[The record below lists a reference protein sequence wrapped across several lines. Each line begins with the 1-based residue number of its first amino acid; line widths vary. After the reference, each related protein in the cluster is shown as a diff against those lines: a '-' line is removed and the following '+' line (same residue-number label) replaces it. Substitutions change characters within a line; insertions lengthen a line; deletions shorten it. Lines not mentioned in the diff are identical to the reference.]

1 MEEAMRRNQS
11 TLSCKGVCCFAVKI
25 LVGAL
30 GVLGSIG
37 SGAVTPLLLV
47 EVLVRASAER
57 RSLDAIARLAKT
69 APSVETIRKALLRWL
84 PATAAKLEP
93 VITEALHRRLPKALG
108 RRSRT
113 MAIDFHNKPYYG
125 DKNTPGTIR
134 GQRKAST
141 KTFFAY
147 ATLMVIR
154 KGLTFTV
161 GLMPVVKDQEMTTII
176 DSLLRQAALKGLK
189 PRRLLLDR
197 GFYAAKV
204 MLHLEE
210 CGIPYVIP
218 MIRRGKSGKTA
229 EECTATAQFFVKGR
243 EGWTTY
249 EWQARIRKNGRRT
262 GYTKVKT
269 QVCMAPAPRE
279 GAGPLVFA
287 CHGMNNMA
295 PKEVAELYRRRF
307 RIETSYRQMHEGLAL
322 TCSKNPVYRL
332 LLVLIALVLRNLWLW
347 LHWTLFSER
356 GETKHRILRL
366 ELMRARRMLHSII
379 RYLDK
384 KLAIPGAIDIPSPAA
399 SAV

>member
-1 MEEAMRRNQS
+1 MEGAMRRNQS
-11 TLSCKGVCCFAVKI
+11 TLSCKNVCGFTVNI

-37 SGAVTPLLLV
+37 SGAVSPLLLV
-47 EVLVRASAER
+47 QVLVRASAER
-57 RSLDAIARLAKT
+57 RSLDAIARLAKM

-84 PATAAKLEP
+84 PKTAADLEP

-108 RRSRT
+108 RRPRT

-125 DKNTPGTIR
+125 VKNTPGTIR

-176 DSLLRQAALKGLK
+176 DGLLRQAALKGLK

-204 MLHLEE
+204 MLHLEKQ
-210 CGIPYVIP
+210 GIAYVIP

-229 EECTATAQFFVKGR
+229 EACTATAQFFVKGR

-249 EWQARIRKNGRRT
+249 EWQARMRKDGRRT
-262 GYTKVKT
+262 GYTKVTT
-269 QVCMAPAPRE
+269 QVCMAPQE
-279 GAGPLVFA
+279 GACPLVFA
-287 CHGMNNMA
+287 CHGMNHMA

-347 LHWTLFSER
+347 LHWTVFSER
-356 GETKHRILRL
+356 SERKQRTLRL
-366 ELMRARRMLHSII
+366 ELMRVRRMLHSII

-384 KLAIPGAIDIPSPAA
+384 KLAIPSAIDIPSPDA
-399 SAV
+399 SAG